1 MDRCVTMQQREYFRL
16 KLDPPLCADMTIVMI
31 KGKTLE
37 VGSTKVLIE
46 DISGGG
52 LRFLTHL
59 KLPVHDQLVLQF
71 DTEVFSQCLQMYG
84 HIVRSAQWDVGIN
97 EYAVK
102 LTMEEAVHR
111 EINRVVNRLAIRLR
125 QKGAL
130 PDGSF
135 LQGDRREYLTAIR
148 LMEEQWM

>member
-1 MDRCVTMQQREYFRL
+1 MDRLVTMHQREYFRL
-16 KLDPPLCADMTIVMI
+16 KLAPPLCADMTIVMI

-37 VGSTKVLIE
+37 VGSTSVLIE

-71 DTEVFSQCLQMYG
+71 ETNVFSQSLKMYG

-102 LTMEEAVHR
+102 LTMEEAMHR

-130 PDGSF
+130 PAGSF
-135 LQGDRREYLTAIR
+135 LQGDRREFLAAVR
-148 LMEEQWM
+148 LREEQL

>member
-1 MDRCVTMQQREYFRL
+1 MQKREYFRL

-59 KLPVHDQLVLQF
+59 KLPVNDQLVLQF
-71 DTEVFSQCLQMYG
+71 DTEVFSQLLQMYG

-102 LTMEEAVHR
+102 LTMEDAVHR

-135 LQGDRREYLTAIR
+135 LRGDRREFLTAIR